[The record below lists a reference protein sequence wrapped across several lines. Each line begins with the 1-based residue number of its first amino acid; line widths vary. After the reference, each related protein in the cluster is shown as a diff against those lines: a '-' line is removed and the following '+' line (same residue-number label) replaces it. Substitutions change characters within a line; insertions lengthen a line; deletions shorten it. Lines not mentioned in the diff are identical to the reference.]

1 MTRAIL
7 ILATC
12 ISFVALPWQFTVL
25 MMVVLST
32 SIPLAGIIVGVL
44 LDLVYAPVGVSSLPL
59 GVMFGALATAIGYAI
74 SRFVR
79 ARIMDV

>member
-1 MTRAIL
+1 MRAIL

-12 ISFVALPWQFTVL
+12 ISFVALPWQFTVF

-44 LDLVYAPVGVSSLPL
+44 LDLVYAPVVISSFPL
-59 GVMFGALATAIGYAI
+59 GVVFGLCASAIGYAI

-79 ARIMDV
+79 ARIIDA

>member
-12 ISFVALPWQFTVL
+12 ISFVMLPWQFTVV

-32 SIPLAGIIVGVL
+32 TIPLAGIIVGVL
-44 LDLVYAPVGVSSLPL
+44 IDLVYAPVGISSVPL
-59 GVMFGALATAIGYAI
+59 GVLFGVVASALGYAI
-74 SRFVR
+74 SRFLR
-79 ARIMDV
+79 ARIMGA